1 MVVGQF
7 STPYRAWFTVD
18 MGFSSQRKTLET
30 HFGMTSLPWCN
41 RHLLVDIRK
50 VSGFF
55 PVNLKRNRTRERGMS
70 LMMAVVV
77 FVAGFISGTVIR
89 WFAGV
94 AAFVA
99 LILVVLQL
107 TPDPVLPL
115 VDYIVQR
122 YYVGN
127 ELLFISGFLFGID
140 AKKTKEVVVERRGM
154 AD

>member
-1 MVVGQF
+1 
-7 STPYRAWFTVD
+7 
-18 MGFSSQRKTLET
+18 
-30 HFGMTSLPWCN
+30 
-41 RHLLVDIRK
+41 
-50 VSGFF
+50 
-55 PVNLKRNRTRERGMS
+55 MS